1 MKKIS
6 VIMACKNSGETIK
19 KSLESFFR
27 QNLHGKELVII
38 DGGST
43 DKTIDIINN
52 YQNENIIF
60 ETIKNLG
67 LYESINYGIKKATGS
82 IIGLLHSDDVYY
94 DDNVLNKVYENFALE
109 KLDAIYTDVVFINK
123 TEKIIRKWINT
134 KVDATSAANGLLPP
148 HTGLYLKKSVFEIVG
163 YYNSNYKISSDIEF
177 MYKLFLNKDIKKK
190 HLKFFSVRML
200 IGGLSTKSPV
210 NILKSNF
217 EVYKILKDLQVMH
230 PITIILKKILTKIK
244 QYNK

>member
-1 MKKIS
+1 M
-6 VIMACKNSGETIK
+6 VCKNSEKTIK
-19 KSLESFFR
+19 ESLDSFFR
-27 QNLHGKELVII
+27 QTLHHKELLII

-52 YQNENIIF
+52 YQNKNIIF
-60 ETIKNLG
+60 EIIKNLG

-94 DDNVLNKVYENFALE
+94 DDNVLNKVYENFELE
-109 KLDAIYTDVVFINK
+109 KLDAIYTDIVFVNK
-123 TEKIIRKWINT
+123 TRKIIRKWINT
-134 KVDATSAANGLLPP
+134 NVDSNAASNGLLPP
-148 HTGLYLKKSVFEIVG
+148 HTGLYIKKSVFETIG
-163 YYNSNYKISSDIEF
+163 YYNVNYKISSDIEF

-190 HLKFFSVRML
+190 YLNFFSVRML
-200 IGGLSTKSPV
+200 IGGLSTKSPI

-217 EVYKILKDLQVMH
+217 EAYKILKNLKAKY
-230 PITIILKKILTKIK
+230 PIIIILKKILTKIK